1 MSTPPR
7 LEPAP
12 LRLALAP
19 PRALWNLFLAA
30 VVLRLLLL
38 GYWSLWLDEGATWA
52 AATAPTWKDTVFAE
66 SNHPP
71 LWWIVTRAWT
81 SLFGTSEAALRAPAA
96 ILDLVA
102 VGLAW
107 LLGLRVLVPE
117 LAPRRGG
124 FSRADDGGEGRR
136 IAVWFAGFVAVAAYF
151 LEYAQE
157 ARMYP
162 ALLVVS
168 LGLSLLYLRW
178 LDRNDRLSLVLYA
191 LVGTLGLYTHY
202 FAVWPLVAHAAHAI
216 WLARQTRKRADA
228 VDARPFLAAV
238 AAAGLLFVPWF
249 VYCATHYAGLAKL
262 VMNPVAVLLHAVW
275 RMGAGPALVVQDGLR
290 VQEGAAAVLAEEWPV
305 ILVTA
310 VLWFVPLALG
320 FFALRKRP
328 GLRSFALANLFVP
341 VGILLAVYAWF
352 PLIQERYLVFLSPW
366 VFLLVVLGASS
377 AKGILRPVLLGGLV
391 LVIGAG
397 TALYTAASGVL
408 VPDGRTRQL
417 DDRPVP
423 ERFVLDPESPLVRLG
438 HGHAYAREPWRDVYD
453 FVQRFAQPG
462 DVVALH
468 PGYVHTVWDY
478 YASRGAEIEG
488 NALLDTVRLP
498 RLEESPEEIARRFG
512 ERLGKARRVFLVLS
526 RHETEDRDHYYP
538 LLRDLLV
545 RLWGVPHRF
554 TVLPPIEFQASW
566 GIRVAVFTRS

>member
-1 MSTPPR
+1 MTPPAR
-7 LEPAP
+7 SV
-12 LRLALAP
+12 LAP
-19 PRALWNLFLAA
+19 TRTLWNLILAA

-52 AATAPTWKDTVFAE
+52 AASAPTWRDTLFAE

-71 LWWIVTRAWT
+71 LWWLLTRGWI
-81 SLFGTSEAALRAPAA
+81 SLFGASEAALRAPAA
-96 ILDLVA
+96 ILDLAA

-124 FSRADDGGEGRR
+124 FSQVADGGEGRR
-136 IAVWFAGFVAVAAYF
+136 VAVWFAGIVAVAAFY

-162 ALLVVS
+162 ALLAES

-191 LVGTLGLYTHY
+191 MVGTLGLYTHY
-202 FAVWPLVAHAAHAI
+202 FAVWPLVAHAAHAL
-216 WLARQTRKRADA
+216 WLARRTRGQPDA
-228 VDARPFLAAV
+228 VRVRAGPFLVAV

-249 VYCATHYAGLAKL
+249 LYCATHYAGLAKL
-262 VMNPVAVLLHAVW
+262 VMNPFVVLLHAVW
-275 RMGAGPALVVQDGLR
+275 RMGVGPALVVQDGLR
-290 VQEGAAAVLAEEWPV
+290 VDAGAAAVFAEEWPV

-310 VLWFVPLALG
+310 LLWLGPLVLGFLAL
-320 FFALRKRP
+320 RRRP
-328 GLRSFALANLFVP
+328 GLRSFALANLLVP
-341 VGILLAVYAWF
+341 VVLLLGLYAWF

-366 VFLLVVLGASS
+366 IFLLVVLGA
-377 AKGILRPVLLGGLV
+377 ATANRALRPILLGGVV

-397 TALYTAASGVL
+397 AALYTAASGAPVAVGPFRTIDEQE
-408 VPDGRTRQL
+408 VPA
-417 DDRPVP
+417 
-423 ERFVLDPESPLVRLG
+423 RFVLDPDSPIVQLG

-453 FVQRFAQPG
+453 FVQQFARPG

-468 PGYVHTVWDY
+468 PWYVHTAWDY
-478 YASRGAEIEG
+478 YAARGEEVEG
-488 NALLDTVRLP
+488 NVALDTVHLP
-498 RLEESPEEIARRFG
+498 RLEESPEEITRRFG
-512 ERLGKARRVFLVLS
+512 ERLGSARRVFLVMS
-526 RHETEDRDHYYP
+526 RHETTDRDHYYP

-545 RLWGVPHRF
+545 RLWGVSRRI
-554 TVLPPIEFQASW
+554 TVVPPIEFQISW